1 MSVHTAINTAAA
13 PAAVGPYSQARMA
26 GSWLYVSGQL
36 PIDPATGTMVS
47 GSIADRAEQIF
58 HNIEAIVAAAGGRV
72 EDIVKITLFLTD
84 LSDFGQV
91 NEAYARFF
99 QEPYPA
105 RSTIG
110 VAAPPLG
117 SNIEAEAVAWV
128 APTTDQEAP

>member
-1 MSVHTAINTAAA
+1 MSVHTAIQTAAA
-13 PAAVGPYSQARMA
+13 PAAVGPYSQARLA
-26 GSWLYVSGQL
+26 DGWLFVSGQL

-110 VAAPPLG
+110 VAALPLG